1 MNKST
6 ANAMLVELGYA
17 TSPSGISS
25 FQRDYNR
32 FATRPLLV
40 TGTLD
45 VDTQQA
51 IEFAHKARV
60 VFTEIREIGPGGRRA

>member
-1 MNKST
+1 MN
-6 ANAMLVELGYA
+6 ANTMLVELGYT

-40 TGTLD
+40 TGELD
-45 VDTQQA
+45 ADTK
-51 IEFAHKARV
+51 KALALARQSRV
-60 VFTEIREIGPGGRRA
+60 VFVEIREASKRGGRRA

>member
-1 MNKST
+1 MT
-6 ANAMLVELGYA
+6 TPHVMLLELGYT

-45 VDTQQA
+45 EDTNDA
-51 IEFAHKARV
+51 LAFAHGARV
-60 VFTEIREIGPGGRRA
+60 VFIEARDHQKGFRHG